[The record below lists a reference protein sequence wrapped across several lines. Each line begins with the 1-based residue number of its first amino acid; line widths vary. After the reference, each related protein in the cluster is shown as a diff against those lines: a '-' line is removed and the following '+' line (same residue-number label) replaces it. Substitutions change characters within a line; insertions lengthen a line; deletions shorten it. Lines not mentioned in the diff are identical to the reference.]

1 VATCSLKLF
10 TGRND
15 PGGRDEQF
23 EKFYLI
29 ALEASADH
37 SNLQA
42 FAVGDPRT
50 VVPMEVV
57 LDELVE
63 QVAIRNPDFYEYMDG
78 SLLRLK

>member
-1 VATCSLKLF
+1 MKREQIGPIS
-10 TGRND
+10 GRN
-15 PGGRDEQF
+15 
-23 EKFYLI
+23 
-29 ALEASADH
+29 S
-37 SNLQA
+37 
-42 FAVGDPRT
+42 